1 MFLNKDLLLKCCTCY
16 CIKCHVTLCL
26 KFRIFT
32 LERVKRTFLMEKGS
46 IAIRVRKLLIENGF
60 DREQADVLAMVLDD
74 IYHSQMDNAATK
86 EDIKMLMQMMDK
98 RFEAVN
104 KRFEELLHYVDKR
117 FEAVDKRFE
126 DMNKR
131 LTFIQWLIA
140 IMFTVYTAIVT
151 FVVTYVLPNILG

>member
-1 MFLNKDLLLKCCTCY
+1 
-16 CIKCHVTLCL
+16 
-26 KFRIFT
+26 
-32 LERVKRTFLMEKGS
+32 MEKGS